1 MSPVFVA
8 LFRMDVKQ
16 AFLFSAPCLS
26 DKRGFFAALEL
37 IKMAEMTSTDKH
49 YMRRALALAERGMG
63 HVSPNPMVGA
73 VIVKDGRVIG
83 EGWHERIGGLHAERN
98 AFRNCTEDC
107 AGATIYVTLEPCCHW
122 GRTPPCTDAIL
133 EHRIARVVVGC
144 LDPNPLVAGKG
155 LDILRAAGIECVSG
169 VLEDECRALNEVFFH
184 YITTGKPFIVM
195 KYAMTLDGRIASH
208 TGDSKWVTGEA
219 ARAHVHRTRKRLRA
233 ILVGIGTV
241 LADDP
246 MLNCRI
252 ESGVDPIRL
261 VCDSTLRIPLDS
273 RLVRTA
279 RDIPTWVFC
288 ARADAGRKAA
298 LEQAGV
304 TVVPLPDADGARV
317 DLAAVMDYLGRQQVD
332 GVLLEGGGTLNGEAL
347 RLGLVDRVQAYLA
360 PKLIGGAAA
369 RGPVEGPGIARMA
382 DALALHDLT
391 ITRLEDDLL
400 IEGRI
405 RKD

>member
-184 YITTGKPFIVM
+184 YITTGKPFVVM

-219 ARAHVHRTRKRLRA
+219 ARAHVHRTRKWLRA

-288 ARADAGRKAA
+288 ARADAGRKVA